1 MSNYEAEREMW
12 DAAVPRTASTTPV
25 LSALYSRVIT
35 GKFTKACE
43 ACGVTVEAGT
53 GFAAVDSHKVWHNYC
68 GTCGRVEKL
77 TELVGQMFTAA
88 STTARELDPLP
99 QPVADAFTA
108 GMPALQALVADG
120 NSVARYRDAVAAIEV
135 IRTALLDAHIVE
147 VREGLCDDPTYN
159 GLVLALT
166 YGGTND
172 RKMAAQFI
180 ETWERYG
187 SLSTGRMKWAQDIA
201 ARAETAAEKAA
212 PPPVV
217 EPGLYLTSGI
227 DVRRVYRIGRN
238 RLGCRV
244 YNGTVFTAE
253 GRDGL
258 IRVRDGLLDGTARL
272 MTADEATA
280 YGKQHGRCFNCLSI
294 GRPGVLSDDRSLA
307 VGYGPDCADHHGWY
321 YPTPAEAAE
330 LLRPT
335 V

>member
-25 LSALYSRVIT
+25 LTALYSRVIT
-35 GKFTKACE
+35 NKFAKPCE
-43 ACGVTVEAGT
+43 GCGATVEVGT
-53 GFAAVDSHKVWHNYC
+53 GFAAVDSHKAWHSYC

-88 STTARELDPLP
+88 STTAREMDPLP
-99 QPVADAFTA
+99 QAVADAFTA
-108 GMPALQALVADG
+108 GMPALQALVSDG
-120 NSVARYRDAVAAIEV
+120 DNLARYHDAVAAIEV
-135 IRTALLDAHIVE
+135 IRTALTAVHLDE
-147 VREGLCDDPTYN
+147 VRAGLCDDPTYN

-172 RKMAAQFI
+172 RKMAAEFI
-180 ETWERYG
+180 AKWERFG
-187 SLSTGRMKWAQDIA
+187 SLSTGQMKWAQDIA
-201 ARAETAAEKAA
+201 GRAEKAAEKAA
-212 PPPVV
+212 PAPVV
-217 EPGLYLTSGI
+217 EPGLYTDGTA
-227 DVRRVYRIGRN
+227 VRRVYRIGRN

-253 GRDGL
+253 GREGL
-258 IRVRDGLLDGTARL
+258 VIVRDGLADGTVRA

-280 YGKQHGRCFNCLSI
+280 YGRQHGRCFNCLSI

-330 LLRPT
+330 ILRPT